1 MIPFLPYSSE
11 KVNANFL
18 SLGVF
23 LPLLLFHYRL
33 LLWYSDL
40 YTLFNP
46 ASCSPALCRFLEPLA
61 LCYLPTFLLF
71 FLIREKNHL
80 FFCKVCQK
88 IPLFSQYFYAL
99 TKGEIFLCKNPLLG
113 CFLLMLFILFY
124 LFLVYSESFF
134 MHFRILL
141 LLPYLSF
148 RLSLL
153 KEDNFV
159 VRNYPGFLEVKQEM
173 EEPRVKEVLIVF
185 SLFCSL
191 FNLVLYRLDT
201 IRAEDVR
208 FTEKRCDKVLL
219 GVKDQIGSLDYN
231 QIVEEKEEVFQS
243 YRRKPFLYK
252 ASLFFFHNKQQRSD
266 IIYKKIEKLSQTLSP
281 TN

>member
-33 LLWYSDL
+33 LFWYSDL

-61 LCYLPTFLLF
+61 LSYLPTFLLF

-80 FFCKVCQK
+80 FFCKVWEK

-113 CFLLMLFILFY
+113 CFLLMLFIFFY
-124 LFLVYSESFF
+124 LFLVYFAFLCISGFF
-134 MHFRILL
+134 CCYHISRSVFFYLKRIILW
-141 LLPYLSF
+141 SATT
-148 RLSLL
+148 R
-153 KEDNFV
+153 
-159 VRNYPGFLEVKQEM
+159 GFLK
-173 EEPRVKEVLIVF
+173 
-185 SLFCSL
+185 
-191 FNLVLYRLDT
+191 
-201 IRAEDVR
+201 
-208 FTEKRCDKVLL
+208 
-219 GVKDQIGSLDYN
+219 
-231 QIVEEKEEVFQS
+231 
-243 YRRKPFLYK
+243 
-252 ASLFFFHNKQQRSD
+252 
-266 IIYKKIEKLSQTLSP
+266 
-281 TN
+281 